1 MTNIITIM
9 LAAAVAVLALLC
21 CMLCYAVGRKDDRLA
36 KLTDERH
43 RLEGEISRLRDV
55 IEDRDFQLLENDE
68 LIQTLSHKQS
78 DGSNDDGGGDG
89 DRRKE
94 TTI

>member
-21 CMLCYAVGRKDDRLA
+21 CMLCYAIGRKDDRLA

-43 RLEGEISRLRDV
+43 RLEGEISRLNNV
-55 IEDRDFQLLENDE
+55 IDDRDFQLLENDE
-68 LIQTLSHKQS
+68 LIQNLRHRPG
-78 DGSNDDGGGDG
+78 DGSNGDGGSGN
-89 DRRKE
+89 R
-94 TTI
+94 